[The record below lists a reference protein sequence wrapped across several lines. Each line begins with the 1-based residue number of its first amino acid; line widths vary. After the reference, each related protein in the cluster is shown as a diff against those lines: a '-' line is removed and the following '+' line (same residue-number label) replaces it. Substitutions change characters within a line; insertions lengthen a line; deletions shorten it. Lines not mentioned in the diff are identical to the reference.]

1 MLDQVIDP
9 DEGIY
14 TMIPAPLQEPEAAAE
29 LIDRVGDEPGIVG
42 VCLITAGA
50 EPPLSNHRYDV
61 IYEVAQD
68 ARLLIVY
75 HAGGLSLDDFYI
87 SGYDR
92 FIELHALGFLWS
104 NMAQLTSI
112 VLQGVPEKFPEL
124 DIVFQ
129 ESGFSGYLRS

>member
-1 MLDQVIDP
+1 
-9 DEGIY
+9 
-14 TMIPAPLQEPEAAAE
+14 MIPAPLQEPEAAAE

-68 ARLLIVY
+68 AGLLIVY